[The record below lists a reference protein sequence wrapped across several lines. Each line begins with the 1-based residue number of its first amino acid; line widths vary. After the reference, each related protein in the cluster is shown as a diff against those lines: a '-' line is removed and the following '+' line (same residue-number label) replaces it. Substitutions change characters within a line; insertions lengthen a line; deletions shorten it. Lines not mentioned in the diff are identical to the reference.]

1 MILETLCE
9 SSRERAS
16 LLPRFP
22 DEQNCRSRRSLA
34 GAIMNASGHAVIA
47 EIKYSSPSAGR
58 ICRDVDPTRIAR
70 DYIAGGCAAISVL
83 TEPTR
88 FGGSTEVLQE
98 ISGMSRVPVLRK
110 DFIVD
115 VRQLAETDALGA
127 DAVLLIA
134 RVLGDSLGS
143 FVDTAIGLG
152 LEPLVEV
159 HSDEEAV
166 LACGTNTRVIGINNR
181 DLSTMEVDLAATRN
195 LSGRI
200 RRAGKLVVA
209 ESGIRTPEDLRSIRG
224 YADAFLVGSAFMK
237 ASDRRAAVEGFVR
250 V

>member
-16 LLPRFP
+16 LLPQFP
-22 DEQNCRSRRSLA
+22 DKRNCRGRRSLA
-34 GAIMNASGHAVIA
+34 DAILSASGHAVIA

-58 ICRDVDPTRIAR
+58 ICGDVDPARIAR

-88 FGGSTEVLQE
+88 FGGSPDVLQK
-98 ISGMSRVPVLRK
+98 ISRMSRVPVLRK

-115 VRQLAETDALGA
+115 VRQLAETAALGA

-134 RVLGDSLGS
+134 RVLDDRLGS

-159 HSDEEAV
+159 HSGDEAV
-166 LACGTNTRVIGINNR
+166 LACGTKTRLIGINNR

-195 LSGRI
+195 LSGKI
-200 RRAGKLVVA
+200 RRAGKLVIA
-209 ESGIRTPEDLRSIRG
+209 ESGIRTPEDLRSIRD

-237 ASDRRAAVEGFVR
+237 ATDRRVAVEGFVR
-250 V
+250 A